1 MTLQDFNNYK
11 FSSKTEALVIEDR
24 IWRRVDLIDFTRME
38 LMIDGYEDWINIL
51 DIKELR
57 Y

>member
-11 FSSKTEALVIEDR
+11 FSSKTEALVAHDR
-24 IWRRVDLIDFTRME
+24 IWRRVDIIDFTKME
-38 LMIDGYEDWINIL
+38 LGIDGYEKWVSIL

-57 Y
+57 G